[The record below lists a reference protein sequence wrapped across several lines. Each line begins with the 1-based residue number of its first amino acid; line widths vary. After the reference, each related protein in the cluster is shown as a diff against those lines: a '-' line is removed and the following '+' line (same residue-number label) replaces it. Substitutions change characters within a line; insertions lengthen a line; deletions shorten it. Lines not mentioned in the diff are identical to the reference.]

1 MIWWKHKHLQ
11 NTKDHMKYMYSIKR
25 AGMLFASDSLWGYSP
40 RWKCNEEITMIQ
52 EKYIIRRYC
61 KYCEIIKFRG
71 IQFSWIVGFLLIHK
85 DVISW
90 MHAWVFSFSRKIYS
104 CIISFFVEDVNSWV
118 KAIHEYHENWVIANS
133 NDFTV
138 QYDCTCT
145 ANLHVNPHPTLTV
158 TTKAYDY

>member
-11 NTKDHMKYMYSIKR
+11 NTKDHMNYMYSIKR

-40 RWKCNEEITMIQ
+40 RWKCNEEILWY
-52 EKYIIRRYC
+52 KRNIIRRYC
-61 KYCEIIKFRG
+61 KYCEIIKFHR

-90 MHAWVFSFSRKIYS
+90 MNGFSVSVGKLILLWLV
-104 CIISFFVEDVNSWV
+104 FVEDVNLWV
-118 KAIHEYHENWVIANS
+118 RAIHEYHKSWATTNS

-145 ANLHVNPHPTLTV
+145 ANLHVKPHPTLTV